1 MNFCFIGDYKMNEI
15 ICPECKKAFKI
26 DEAGY
31 AEILKQVHNSE
42 FENEL
47 QKRLK
52 DADKE
57 KYHAVE
63 KSKKD
68 SELELQKLKTE
79 KALEIENLK
88 SSHKSRLQE
97 NEREKESLQHELQH
111 QKLISK
117 SDIEKAVRKTEKEK
131 DDLKNEIQNF
141 KIQTKLSETNIRQ
154 QYENKLSEK
163 DDVIDRLKDMKA
175 RQSTKILG
183 ETLEQHC
190 EIEFNKLRAT
200 AFPRAY
206 FEKDN
211 DASSGSKG
219 DYIYREYDENDIEI
233 TSIMFEMKNES
244 DLTKTK
250 SKNEDFFKEL
260 DKDRNEKNCE
270 YAVLVSFLERDNEFY
285 NTGIA
290 NVFHRYP
297 KMYVIRPQYFIQ
309 IITLL
314 RDASLNALKYKKE
327 LAIIKEQNLDITNFE
342 KSLEN
347 FKESFGYNY
356 RLASEQFS
364 KAIREIDAS
373 IKHLQN
379 TKEQLQKSENN
390 LRLANEK
397 ANKVTIKKLTNNNPT
412 MAKKFNNL

>member
-1 MNFCFIGDYKMNEI
+1 MNEI

-79 KALEIENLK
+79 KALEIENLI

-97 NEREKESLQHELQH
+97 NEREKESLQHQLQY

-327 LAIIKEQNLDITNFE
+327 LAIIQEQNLDITNFE
-342 KSLEN
+342 RSLES
-347 FKESFGYNY
+347 FKESFGNNY
-356 RLASEQFS
+356 RLASEQFHR
-364 KAIREIDAS
+364 AIKEIDDS

-379 TKEQLQKSENN
+379 TKEQLKKSERN
-390 LRLANEK
+390 LRLANDK
-397 ANKVTIKKLTNNNPT
+397 AEDISIKKLTNNNPT
-412 MAKKFNNL
+412 MLEKFSNIK

>member
-1 MNFCFIGDYKMNEI
+1 MNEI

-57 KYHAVE
+57 KYYAVE

-97 NEREKESLQHELQH
+97 NEREKESLQHQLQH
-111 QKLISK
+111 QKLISE
-117 SDIEKAVRKTEKEK
+117 SDIEKAVRKIEKEK

-314 RDASLNALKYKKE
+314 RDASLNTLKYKKE

-356 RLASEQFS
+356 RLASDQFN

-412 MAKKFNNL
+412 MAKKFHDLKG

>member
-1 MNFCFIGDYKMNEI
+1 MNEI
-15 ICPECKKAFKI
+15 ICPDCKKAFKI

-31 AEILKQVHNSE
+31 ADILKQVHNSE
-42 FENEL
+42 FESAL
-47 QKRLK
+47 QKRLE
-52 DADKE
+52 DANKE
-57 KYHAVE
+57 KYYAIE
-63 KSKKD
+63 NIKNKK
-68 SELELQKLKTE
+68 L
-79 KALEIENLK
+79 LEIENLK
-88 SSHKSRLQE
+88 SGHKNSLQE
-97 NEREKESLQHELQH
+97 KEREKENLRHELKH

-117 SDIEKAVRKTEKEK
+117 SEIDNALKKTEKEK
-131 DDLKNEIQNF
+131 NNLENEIQNI
-141 KIQTKLSETNIRQ
+141 KIQTKLSETNLRQ
-154 QYENKLSEK
+154 QYENKLSDK
-163 DDVIDRLKDMKA
+163 DDIIDRLKDMKA
-175 RQSTKILG
+175 KQSTKILG

-190 EIEFNKLRAT
+190 EIEFNKLRST

-219 DYIYREYDENDIEI
+219 DYIYREFDDNSIEI

-260 DKDRNEKNCE
+260 DKDRNEKKCE

-314 RDASLNALKYKKE
+314 RDASFNALKYKKE
-327 LAIIKEQNLDITNFE
+327 LAIIQDQNLDITNFE
-342 KSLEN
+342 RSLEN
-347 FKESFGYNY
+347 FKESFGNNY
-356 RLASEQFS
+356 RLASEQFER
-364 KAIREIDAS
+364 AIKEIDTS

-379 TKEQLQKSENN
+379 TKEQLKKSERN
-390 LRLANEK
+390 LRLANNK
-397 ANKVTIKKLTNNNPT
+397 AEDISIKKLTNNNPT
-412 MAKKFNNL
+412 MVEKFNKLK

>member
-1 MNFCFIGDYKMNEI
+1 MNEI

-57 KYHAVE
+57 KYYAVE

-97 NEREKESLQHELQH
+97 NEREKESLQHQLQH

-314 RDASLNALKYKKE
+314 RDASLNTLKYKKE

-356 RLASEQFS
+356 RLASDQFN

-412 MAKKFNNL
+412 MAKKFHDLKG

>member
-1 MNFCFIGDYKMNEI
+1 MNEI

-52 DADKE
+52 DADRE
-57 KYHAVE
+57 KYYAVE

-68 SELELQKLKTE
+68 SELALQKLKTE

-97 NEREKESLQHELQH
+97 NEREKESLQHQLQH

-163 DDVIDRLKDMKA
+163 EDVIDRLKDMKA

-327 LAIIKEQNLDITNFE
+327 LAITKEQNLDITNFE
-342 KSLEN
+342 RSLEN
-347 FKESFGYNY
+347 FKESFGNNY
-356 RLASEQFS
+356 RLASEQFHR
-364 KAIREIDAS
+364 AIKEIDVS

-379 TKEQLQKSENN
+379 TKEQLKKSERN
-390 LRLANEK
+390 LRLANDK
-397 ANKVTIKKLTNNNPT
+397 AENISIKNFTYINPT
-412 MAKKFNNL
+412 MAEKFTNL